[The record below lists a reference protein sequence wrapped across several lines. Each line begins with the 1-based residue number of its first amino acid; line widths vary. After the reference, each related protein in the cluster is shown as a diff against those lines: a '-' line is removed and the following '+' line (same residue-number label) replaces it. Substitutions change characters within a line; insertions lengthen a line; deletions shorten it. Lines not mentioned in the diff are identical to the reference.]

1 MQSQLTMDDIDGIT
15 ANLRFLQRMY
25 RTYANNDMVPADT
38 KKEKRK
44 GFVGIKLLK
53 FMEESLK
60 AKGVQKI
67 YMGHKLHINLTPIL
81 ERLGYKQIEKLFTK
95 VI

>member
-1 MQSQLTMDDIDGIT
+1 
-15 ANLRFLQRMY
+15 
-25 RTYANNDMVPADT
+25 MVINYVMFFVKLVLILDCLFERNISIFFI